1 MFYPD
6 GKWRHSLCSS
16 PVGVGTGPEQHRRDF
31 DLAPLQRADQR
42 RFARPVVHFVVVALR
57 IGVGACLQQGLQRFP
72 VLFAQRLKEVH
83 PAGLHREFIERI
95 LTRKQSAHPFGSA
108 LHGEVERTPTGR
120 VLLVG
125 VNLPTVEQQCRRRI
139 AAHLFR
145 PELLQLLAGLPL
157 LFLGDPP
164 LAEAG
169 DEALLARY
177 LPYGIGGA
185 PAEDVQ
191 GVVAVAVCGVETLSG
206 VD

>member
-1 MFYPD
+1 MLNPD
-6 GKWRHSLCSS
+6 GKGSHPFRGP

-42 RFARPVVHFVVVALR
+42 RFAHPVVHLAVVALR
-57 IGVGACLQQGLQRFP
+57 IGIDARPQQGFQCFP
-72 VLFAQRLKEVH
+72 VSFAQSLEEVH
-83 PAGLHREFIERI
+83 PSRLHREFIERVF
-95 LTRKQSAHPFGSA
+95 TREQGAHPLCA
-108 LHGEVERTPTGR
+108 TLHGKVKGTSAGR
-120 VLLVG
+120 VLLVW
-125 VNLPTVEQQCRRRI
+125 VNLPTVEEQCRRRI

-191 GVVAVAVCGVETLSG
+191 GIVAVAVRGVVPLPG